1 MWLGGCG
8 FEPPSN
14 PRPSLSRTLT
24 CTYGSLGT
32 LPPSSRVADVR
43 GEIVAIYIS
52 PYRRGQL
59 NVLADPSDTSTNAI
73 MWMCLLPKE
82 GGEIR
87 ARRLARHVNGLDR
100 DTCLGKCGRP
110 RQSTPLPN
118 SQAYSKT
125 WNSLHLLSPEE
136 IVLRKTKLKKRGLYH
151 VDSISIYR

>member
-14 PRPSLSRTLT
+14 PRRSRSKTLT

-52 PYRRGQL
+52 PYRRDQL

-73 MWMCLLPKE
+73 KWMCLLPKE
-82 GGEIR
+82 GGDFR

-100 DTCLGKCGRP
+100 VTFFGKCGRP
-110 RQSTPLPN
+110 RRSTRLPN
-118 SQAYSKT
+118 TQVYSKT

-136 IVLRKTKLKKRGLYH
+136 IVLHKSKLKIRRLYH
-151 VDSISIYR
+151 VNSIKRI